1 MREPGT
7 AAGLGSGGRS
17 ALHLAEPAQELVDQE
32 RRLGLLGRIAGRT
45 ARRRIG
51 GAVDRQPHVLRRIGQ
66 LVPARCQP
74 GQPGAMIL
82 RHAHSY
88 AHAGQNALV
97 GTQPGVVARD
107 RARVDGLVRI
117 AEQRRVVAGP
127 AGGKRD
133 GVVPRIERRA
143 VAHHPVGHL
152 VETGIEAGTCRRAG
166 RGLAVVAEK
175 YTASRARASILGVR
189 TTGWPAI
196 PRQSPRH
203 WSAVMRS
210 TLRDIARPSRPSFRL
225 VSSGALQRGDG
236 GYNLEKYS

>member
-1 MREPGT
+1 MK
-7 AAGLGSGGRS
+7 GGCGRMKLRCANQGRPPALALARG

-166 RGLAVVAEK
+166 RGLAVVAGEIHRFPCQGVDIRRAHDRVAGDPETVAAPLVGGDEK
-175 YTASRARASILGVR
+175 HVERH
-189 TTGWPAI
+189 
-196 PRQSPRH
+196 RQTFKTKF
-203 WSAVMRS
+203 SA
-210 TLRDIARPSRPSFRL
+210 
-225 VSSGALQRGDG
+225 G
-236 GYNLEKYS
+236 